1 MQLEALTAAAPEMK
15 KMMMKADQGK
25 LNIEA
30 EAEKV
35 NNELKQANQK
45 NEDVKKQLD
54 ELKKQIATLEANN

>member
-1 MQLEALTAAAPEMK
+1 
-15 KMMMKADQGK
+15 MMMKADQGK

-35 NNELKQANQK
+35 NNQLKQANQK